1 LKLQN
6 RYSFVTK
13 QTGLIMKDKL
23 RVLLIKKSFKYSNK
37 PVFTLVSGRKS
48 QFYIDCK
55 MTTLY
60 SKGMVYTGNIIYDM
74 IADLSVK
81 GIGGLTLGADP
92 IAQATA
98 MIAGQKGSDLISF
111 VIRKEP
117 KKHGLM
123 KWIEGDI
130 HSGDSVVIIDDV
142 ITTGGSTIQAIDKA
156 EESGLYIVK
165 VLVLVDR
172 EEGGR
177 ENIRDRGYEV
187 ESVFTKSE
195 LFGVQMII
203 NIIKKADRQSQS
215 LMTDLDLDVVYGYYL
230 QYYLENDNVEVLDS
244 EELEKKIKKLG
255 LDVRDDKIVR
265 DEQFKQL
272 IER

>member
-1 LKLQN
+1 MEN
-6 RYSFVTK
+6 
-13 QTGLIMKDKL
+13 KL
-23 RVLLIKKSFKYSNK
+23 RALLIKKSFKYSNK
-37 PVFTLVSGRKS
+37 PVFTLASGRKS

-130 HSGDSVVIIDDV
+130 HSGDRIVIIDDV

-255 LDVRDDKIVR
+255 FNVRDDRIVR

>member
-1 LKLQN
+1 
-6 RYSFVTK
+6 
-13 QTGLIMKDKL
+13 MKDKL

-255 LDVRDDKIVR
+255 FDVRDDRIVR